1 MSVLSDFTDP
11 ALLIIVDVRR
21 PVQSVGS
28 GGQPETRLSNTP
40 VVSADVESFV
50 SKLSGGEAARAFGV
64 DSDSNFEVRFA
75 RSFDIRLNDIVELK
89 TGSLTGTFIEVRD
102 IQQGIDRIQLCQ
114 GEETT
119 LV

>member
-1 MSVLSDFTDP
+1 M
-11 ALLIIVDVRR
+11 
-21 PVQSVGS
+21 
-28 GGQPETRLSNTP
+28 
-40 VVSADVESFV
+40 

-75 RSFDIRLNDIVELK
+75 RSFDIRLNDIVQLL
-89 TGSLTGTFIEVRD
+89 TGSLTGTFIEIRD
-102 IQQGIDRIQLCQ
+102 IQQGLDFIQLCQ